1 MTGRPGRG
9 LDAAAQAFSPCPP
22 GYKSRPAGC
31 KSPHAQRRT
40 HSRALKPLHGCLLT
54 VAGTE
59 SQSWRDEK
67 DQVFTAKSFKSTQQ
81 QFLRYTANSCRG
93 QSPSRLLH
101 TITSEEVRAS
111 AKHPA
116 ALRRGGSVRAPDRM
130 SSFLAEGGTGG
141 APSQDLLLRP
151 QGPASPTPGDSC
163 PLRDLRPSAWGGEM
177 GHFLLR
183 LWCSGH
189 GCFHLPSWGHILGT
203 EELCG
208 SHRHLPTASSV
219 AQFLQRFG
227 VGQVTQQ
234 PYPSREGRKGSSSPS
249 LPLVHGR

>member
-116 ALRRGGSVRAPDRM
+116 ALRRGWVSQCPGPHEQLFGRGRDGRSPQPGLAPAA
-130 SSFLAEGGTGG
+130 SG
-141 APSQDLLLRP
+141 PSKPHPRGLLP
-151 QGPASPTPGDSC
+151 TQGPAAFCVGWGDG
-163 PLRDLRPSAWGGEM
+163 PLPAQALVFWAWM
-177 GHFLLR
+177 F
-183 LWCSGH
+183 
-189 GCFHLPSWGHILGT
+189 
-203 EELCG
+203 
-208 SHRHLPTASSV
+208 
-219 AQFLQRFG
+219 
-227 VGQVTQQ
+227 
-234 PYPSREGRKGSSSPS
+234 SPS
-249 LPLVHGR
+249 LMGTHPGDRGAVWQPPPPAYRLLCRTIPPALWGWAGDSAALPFQGGQEGLIFSLPPSGAR